1 MIQPG
6 QIDYQQQLDSL
17 KDLPVNADS
26 IEYLTDLSRN
36 PGSPFVRFLVESRLE
51 QLTKALQNQAG
62 AQAQQAQENSPQGT
76 ISDKIQQA
84 AGLAALQAG
93 QQRQAEQQMQSQA
106 SQAQMPVP
114 EGITQPQMQSE
125 ADYGVASAPVDS
137 EMFNFAPGG
146 IVTFANPEKE
156 KKQLVK
162 DEEERLRKQTEMYIA
177 GAQEAARQRAIDE
190 QAAAAAAPPA
200 QPAPPPEEKTS
211 MAGNLFRGIVNPLM
225 SGIKS
230 GIQQTADYGKLM
242 SQRDES
248 TPGFF
253 EQLTPTE
260 RAARLKQTRDL
271 NTQLGQVGNAP
282 APAAPAPAPA
292 PGGISTVLNRP
303 ASVSEAQ
310 ATMLAGPQAAV
321 PPSVQP
327 PPPPAVNTG
336 IATGKPKPPPA
347 LAAPAAPGAAPAAP
361 TGIAATLAAMQ
372 NMPQQAAFNKAIED
386 ARKASEGTTREQK
399 IKDELDLQKTLGIGT
414 FEQQQ
419 MKMFEENKARKDKID
434 AGRGQRDFL
443 AQLATYSRP
452 GANWSQVA
460 ERDIASKSAALL
472 EDEQFA
478 NSQNK
483 LLTDIQRTAE
493 ERRVGTATSIR
504 AAEALE
510 KKTKQE
516 MLTFIMKEM
525 GVNLQVAQKILGD
538 TLNAQVNMR
547 GQDFQRQVGMA
558 NASSKNELGAA
569 KLELAQERLKQTIA
583 QAGVD
588 SRLKLSN
595 SKPYVDLEK
604 QISGL
609 ETQMRYATNPDGT
622 PKDAEKMGKLTTDL
636 ANLKTR
642 QAALASQIL
651 GTGGISTLPQSPS
664 TAGTKVIDYNK
675 IK

>member
-6 QIDYQQQLDSL
+6 QIDYQKQLDSL
-17 KDLPVNADS
+17 KDLPVNAQS
-26 IEYLTDLSRN
+26 IEYLTGLSRN

-62 AQAQQAQENSPQGT
+62 SQAQENAPQGT

-84 AGLAALQAG
+84 AGIAALQSA
-93 QQRQAEQQMQSQA
+93 QQRQAAQQMQQQA

-114 EGITQPQMQSE
+114 EGIAQPQAQSDAE
-125 ADYGVASAPVDS
+125 YGVASAPVDS

-146 IVTFANPEKE
+146 IVAFANPEKE

-162 DEEERLRKQTEMYIA
+162 DEEDDKLDPEIAKKIVAEMQA
-177 GAQEAARQRAIDE
+177 RSGAN
-190 QAAAAAAPPA
+190 APA
-200 QPAPPPEEKTS
+200 PEEKTS
-211 MAGNLFRGIVNPLM
+211 MAGDLFRSVVNPLV

-230 GIQQTADYGKLM
+230 GIQNTADYGNLM
-242 SQRDES
+242 AQRNEAA
-248 TPGFF
+248 PGFF

-260 RAARLKQTRDL
+260 RAARLKQTKEL
-271 NTQLGQVGNAP
+271 NTQLGQVGTAP
-282 APAAPAPAPA
+282 VPAPAPA
-292 PGGISTVLNRP
+292 PGGIATIADPETQKLARLAANPPAAQNMNPALQPNRN
-303 ASVSEAQ
+303 
-310 ATMLAGPQAAV
+310 V
-321 PPSVQP
+321 PP
-327 PPPPAVNTG
+327 PPPPAANTG
-336 IATGKPKPPPA
+336 INTGKPPA
-347 LAAPAAPGAAPAAP
+347 PPAAPSGPP

-386 ARKASEGTTREQK
+386 ARKSTEGTTREQK
-399 IKDELDLQKTLGIGT
+399 IADELALQKALGVGT

-434 AGRGQRDFL
+434 AGRGQRDFF
-443 AQLATYSRP
+443 AQLATYSKP
-452 GANWSQVA
+452 GANWSQVM

-493 ERRVGTATSIR
+493 ERRVGTANSIR
-504 AAEALE
+504 AAEATE

-538 TLNAQVNMR
+538 TLNAQVQMR

-558 NASSKNELGAA
+558 NVDA
-569 KLELAQERLKQTIA
+569 KLEIASVKADMAAQKLAATLASMDTANKI
-583 QAGVD
+583 
-588 SRLKLSN
+588 KLSN
-595 SKPYVDLEK
+595 SDPYKKLEAR
-604 QISGL
+604 IAGL
-609 ETQMRYATNPDGT
+609 DQAIKYNTNPDGT
-622 PKDAEKMGKLTTDL
+622 PKDAEKVGKLKSDL
-636 ANLKTR
+636 ADLKTQ
-642 QAALASQIL
+642 QATLATNIL
-651 GTGGISTLPQSPS
+651 GGGGIGTLPQSTS
-664 TAGTKVIDYNK
+664 AAGTKVIDFNK